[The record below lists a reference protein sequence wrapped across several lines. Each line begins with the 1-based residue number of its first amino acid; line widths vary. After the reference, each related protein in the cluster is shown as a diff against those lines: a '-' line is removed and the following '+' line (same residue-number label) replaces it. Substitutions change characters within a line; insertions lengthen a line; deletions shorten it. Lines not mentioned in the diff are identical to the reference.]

1 MIRRTFLAASIV
13 IIMVIACAGV
23 APTASSQSEP
33 TLVGEWMVTSTPING
48 ALVSR
53 MGNSLGFPNRH
64 MVFELQGD
72 QHTAFVA
79 REDAGPNVNPLGVWR
94 LDGDRISA
102 TFQLW
107 CQDPNVSC
115 GTIIMRGT
123 LVSNDRIRGTM
134 TAFFEESDDTTPTG
148 YDTWTF
154 SFRGD
159 RIK

>member
-1 MIRRTFLAASIV
+1 MFKKTFLAASVAIS
-13 IIMVIACAGV
+13 MVIACASLS
-23 APTASSQSEP
+23 PTATGQSEA
-33 TLVGEWMVTSTPING
+33 TLVGEWMVSSTPINDR
-48 ALVSR
+48 LVSP
-53 MGNSLGFPNRH
+53 MGNTLGFPNRH
-64 MVFELQGD
+64 MVFEQQGD
-72 QHTAFVA
+72 LHTAFVA
-79 REDAGPNVNPLGVWR
+79 REDAGPDINPLGVWR
-94 LDGDRISA
+94 LDGERFSA

-115 GTIIMRGT
+115 GTIVMRGT

-134 TAFFEESDDTTPTG
+134 TAFFEETDVTTPTG